1 MDKNQ
6 IHAIVEAQRSY
17 FNAGQT
23 LSVEKRIGYL
33 KKLREYIIAHE
44 LQINGVLFEDLGKSG
59 YEAYMTEIAVVVSE
73 VNFMLKHLR
82 SFAKDR
88 TVPTPF
94 GQQLA
99 RS

>member
-44 LQINGVLFEDLGKSG
+44 L
-59 YEAYMTEIAVVVSE
+59 
-73 VNFMLKHLR
+73 
-82 SFAKDR
+82 
-88 TVPTPF
+88 
-94 GQQLA
+94 
-99 RS
+99 